1 MSLSP
6 PPPDAISRDS
16 KETWEK
22 ILKAIPTETKIS
34 GILAG
39 SQKSKG

>member
-6 PPPDAISRDS
+6 PPLDAIKRGS

-22 ILKAIPTETKIS
+22 NLKAIPTETKW
-34 GILAG
+34 ILTG